1 MSVEAVMRTI
11 IACGSGSQVLTDKL
25 VQED

>member
-1 MSVEAVMRTI
+1 VEAVMRTI

-25 VQED
+25 TQED